1 MKQRH
6 LWKLCELHLPKIIKL
21 LKNVSVFGL
30 ALAMRNT
37 LKAVWLWVNVLLL
50 LLWIIFEFECLSGI
64 LKNVFYVL
72 EAECLHFTS
81 PCCACKCVCV
91 QQWVPRV
98 PLERLFNKLAT
109 NAKKFLKNSE
119 IKGNIRR
126 LIQLQ
131 IRGRSSK
138 VLWGFEVNA
147 ILPLCF
153 IYFQLHCPNWP
164 QRWGEK
170 WMGWRRRPRA
180 SYPSQT
186 WN

>member
-1 MKQRH
+1 
-6 LWKLCELHLPKIIKL
+6 
-21 LKNVSVFGL
+21 
-30 ALAMRNT
+30 MRNT

-50 LLWIIFEFECLSGI
+50 LLWIIFEFEVCLGFWKMYFTCLKQNACILHPLAVRASVCASNSECQEFLWSGCSI
-64 LKNVFYVL
+64 
-72 EAECLHFTS
+72 S
-81 PCCACKCVCV
+81 W
-91 QQWVPRV
+91 QQMQ
-98 PLERLFNKLAT
+98 
-109 NAKKFLKNSE
+109 KKIIKKNSE
-119 IKGNIRR
+119 IKGNITR